1 MAFFFNKSQNRN
13 RKLSL
18 QNTIS
23 PFTNINTLSFE
34 FQRVYLPKK
43 CLPTNFIILF
53 LYSQG
58 TTAAFTSILRQSNHN
73 NIFPSSSTPTK
84 DYMSPE
90 YCMTPGCVQAAADIL
105 SNMDHS
111 VNPCED
117 FYQFACGG
125 FIEKT
130 VIPDDRTRMS
140 SFSVLSDELLTQVG
154 VFYHGFTL
162 VKIQL

>member
-1 MAFFFNKSQNRN
+1 MAFFFNKSQNR
-13 RKLSL
+13 KLSYTK
-18 QNTIS
+18 NI
-23 PFTNINTLSFE
+23 TNINTLSSE
-34 FQRVYLPKK
+34 FQKK
-43 CLPTNFIILF
+43 ITNFIILF

-154 VFYHGFTL
+154 LYIICIYSMDLH
-162 VKIQL
+162 

>member
-18 QNTIS
+18 QNIS
-23 PFTNINTLSFE
+23 PTSIHYPLNF
-34 FQRVYLPKK
+34 RKK
-43 CLPTNFIILF
+43 FTNFIILF

-84 DYMSPE
+84 DYISPE

-154 VFYHGFTL
+154 VLH
-162 VKIQL
+162 

>member
-1 MAFFFNKSQNRN
+1 
-13 RKLSL
+13 
-18 QNTIS
+18 
-23 PFTNINTLSFE
+23 
-34 FQRVYLPKK
+34 
-43 CLPTNFIILF
+43 
-53 LYSQG
+53 
-58 TTAAFTSILRQSNHN
+58 
-73 NIFPSSSTPTK
+73 
-84 DYMSPE
+84 MSPE

-154 VFYHGFTL
+154 VHRKLKDAQNLLTISEITRRIEIHIRKSS
-162 VKIQL
+162 VVPDTA